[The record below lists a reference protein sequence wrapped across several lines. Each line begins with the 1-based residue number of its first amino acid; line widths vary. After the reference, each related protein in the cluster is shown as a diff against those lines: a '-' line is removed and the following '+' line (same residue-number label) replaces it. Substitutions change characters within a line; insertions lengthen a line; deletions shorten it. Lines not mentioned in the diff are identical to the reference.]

1 MALNSLKKGN
11 KEFVA
16 KFKLLQTKLSNV
28 SENYI
33 FLLDDNIE
41 VNRDM
46 RMKTLLI
53 GSNKKRPIHKRIE
66 HVLLKGRRK

>member
-11 KEFVA
+11 KEFA
-16 KFKLLQTKLSNV
+16 AIFKLLQTKLSNV

-53 GSNKKRPIHKRIE
+53 GSNKKELFIKE
-66 HVLLKGRRK
+66 LNMFC

>member
-53 GSNKKRPIHKRIE
+53 GSNKKRAIHKRIE

>member
-16 KFKLLQTKLSNV
+16 IFKLLQTKLSNV

-53 GSNKKRPIHKRIE
+53 GSNKKELFIKE
-66 HVLLKGRRK
+66 LNMFC